1 MGSYNPESA
10 SGLGLGCS
18 HFARR
23 YSGNRILFLFLR
35 LLRCFNSAGIAF
47 IAYVFSYK

>member
-1 MGSYNPESA
+1 MGSYNPGFA
-10 SGLGLGCS
+10 SKTGLGCS

-47 IAYVFSYK
+47 MTYVFSHK